1 MAIQSS
7 TISDS
12 FENQKAML
20 ESIAPT
26 MNRGQL
32 SSFITHF
39 AEKIGVEKF
48 KARAAEEILRI
59 TKPADVVPNIYG
71 DYRQIVHDGIGFL
84 LSGFSLSRLTDI
96 VADQFQMGKNA
107 GVEDRLIKLAG
118 QIPTLHK
125 LGQIIARNRNVE
137 PGFKKWLI
145 RLENGFH
152 GTDIHLIQQKI
163 KAEIGELIKT
173 FSIKIEN
180 HIMAEASVGTVVGF
194 TWQKPDT
201 GKQAKGV
208 FKLLRPRIKER
219 LAEEL
224 LLLEKLADFFEK
236 NRHCYTLANFRFV
249 ETFREIRN
257 ALQKEMNLEGEQR
270 NLRRALFFY
279 RKDKTAEI
287 PRVLPNFST
296 ENMTAME
303 FMEGRKITETP
314 RLSEDRKHYAR
325 LLFHTLVAQ
334 PLFSR
339 EKETLFHGD
348 PHAGNIYAHKDEK
361 ENDLRLIL
369 LDWSQT
375 GALSKEQR
383 LNITRLALGI
393 LIENESQICDAV
405 EALSETPPQAET
417 ERETDSGKEVIPR
430 IVREI
435 ADSQEYL
442 SAQLT
447 KKLFVVIDQA
457 VIKGIQFPGELLL
470 FRKAFFTLEG
480 VIYDLDPEFDMDAY
494 IVRVLSRFVLE
505 ETPKRWLY
513 AMLLNSDLPEYY
525 SSHLSNKDLHQIGTH
540 FFMEGMRKG
549 AEVLNKTIE
558 NYFEFM
564 TFPAEAGTASRK
576 RER

>member
-12 FENQKAML
+12 FESQKAML

-32 SSFITHF
+32 SSLITHF

-48 KARAAEEILRI
+48 KAKAAEEILSI
-59 TKPADVVPNIYG
+59 TKPSDVVPNIYR

-84 LSGFSLSRLTDI
+84 LSGFSLSRLSDI

-152 GTDIHLIQQKI
+152 GTDIHLIHQKI

-236 NRHCYTLANFRFV
+236 NRHSYTLANFRFV

-257 ALQKEMNLEGEQR
+257 ALQKEMNLEGEQS

-279 RKDKTAEI
+279 KKEKAAQI

-314 RLSEDRKHYAR
+314 RLSGDRKDYAR

-339 EKETLFHGD
+339 EKETVFHGD
-348 PHAGNIYAHKDEK
+348 PHAGNIFARRDEK
-361 ENDLRLIL
+361 ENDLKLIL

-405 EALSETPPQAET
+405 EALSETPPQVKT
-417 ERETDSGKEVIPR
+417 EGGKESIPR

-447 KKLFVVIDQA
+447 KKLFVMIDQA

-480 VIYDLDPEFDMDAY
+480 VIYDLDPEFDMDAC
-494 IVRVLSRFVLE
+494 IVRVLSGFVLE

-549 AEVLNKTIE
+549 SELLNKTSE
-558 NYFEFM
+558 KYFEFL
-564 TFPAEAGTASRK
+564 TFPAEAETASRK
-576 RER
+576 SER